1 MNDSNYKHVYFFLYE
16 YFMIYMWTGL
26 LTDLIP
32 LVSVQN
38 D

>member
-1 MNDSNYKHVYFFLYE
+1 MNDSNYVHVYFFFE
-16 YFMIYMWTGL
+16 YFMFYMWTGL